1 MYPIVS
7 KHFYMAGSH
16 RHSKNILNI
25 KEANISIKLPT
36 SPDIRYEAMK
46 PCSLSFVFYLIILQK
61 KRLTAEQIKLFG
73 N

>member
-46 PCSLSFVFYLIILQK
+46 YEISGKVGSLIEIFAF
-61 KRLTAEQIKLFG
+61 
-73 N
+73 